1 MAAAGQEVEGL
12 TRDLEAAKAAYAEG
26 STEASKAAHDGGAK
40 RSPEE
45 HSNTPSEFI
54 KSMVFGGLDGIITT
68 FAVVAAV
75 SGADMSGDVVILMG
89 IANLVSDGISMG
101 LGDYF
106 SEKSEKDYI
115 KNEWKRETWELKNYP
130 EGEKAEM
137 VELYEEEGMTKED
150 ATVIVE
156 TFAKYPEKFVNLMM
170 VDELGLEKWDEDDAG
185 GLWKQGMVT
194 MLSFWF
200 FGAIPV
206 AGYAIID
213 AAGVD
218 NKTTI
223 FLADCVVTL
232 VTMFILGAVK
242 AKVTN
247 TNALGQGSL
256 MMLNGT
262 VACGAGYFIAWA
274 VAELMGN
281 PEGTC

>member
-1 MAAAGQEVEGL
+1 MAGKETDGL

-26 STEASKAAHDGGAK
+26 NADASKAAHDVGQKAK
-40 RSPEE
+40 EE

-75 SGADMSGDVVILMG
+75 SGADLPGNVVILMG

-115 KNEWKRETWELKNYP
+115 HNEWKRETWELKNYP
-130 EGEKAEM
+130 EGEITEM
-137 VELYEEEGMTKED
+137 IELYEEEGMSKED
-150 ATVIVE
+150 ATTVVR
-156 TFAKYPEKFVNLMM
+156 TFSKYPEKFVNLMM
-170 VDELGLEKWDEDDAG
+170 VDELGLEKWDPEDMD
-185 GLWKQGMVT
+185 GLWKQGLVT

-206 AGYAIID
+206 VGYAIID

-218 NKTTI
+218 DKTTI

-232 VTMFILGAVK
+232 LTMFLLGVAK

-247 TNALGQGSL
+247 TSPVGQGSL

-262 VACGAGYFIAWA
+262 IACGAGYLIAWA
-274 VAELMGN
+274 VAEMMGTS
-281 PEGTC
+281 EGGC

>member
-1 MAAAGQEVEGL
+1 
-12 TRDLEAAKAAYAEG
+12 
-26 STEASKAAHDGGAK
+26 
-40 RSPEE
+40 
-45 HSNTPSEFI
+45 
-54 KSMVFGGLDGIITT
+54 
-68 FAVVAAV
+68 
-75 SGADMSGDVVILMG
+75 
-89 IANLVSDGISMG
+89 
-101 LGDYF
+101 
-106 SEKSEKDYI
+106 
-115 KNEWKRETWELKNYP
+115 
-130 EGEKAEM
+130 
-137 VELYEEEGMTKED
+137 
-150 ATVIVE
+150 
-156 TFAKYPEKFVNLMM
+156 MM

-281 PEGTC
+281 PEGTCLQTDAS